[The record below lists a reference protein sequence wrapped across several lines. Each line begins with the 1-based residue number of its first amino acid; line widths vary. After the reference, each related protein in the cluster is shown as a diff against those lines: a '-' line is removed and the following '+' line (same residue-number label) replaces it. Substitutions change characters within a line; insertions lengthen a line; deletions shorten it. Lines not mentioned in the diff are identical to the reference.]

1 MSFSYLKPTLQLFR
15 VERSNFDDF
24 QANSSIQFIKAK
36 VWGKQFFRPTLSK
49 KPNFNSAPFSSAEY
63 KRPCGGG
70 EKSLENFWKTLEPP
84 PPRFS
89 VDPFSQQQTRYHLGE
104 ILVIRNLANL
114 EDLTRIHNF
123 LFFSFLCGLWGG
135 GEWNVSPRILT
146 KAFSRDL
153 VTKPFVHEAPDTR
166 SRSIYD
172 VYPPAFKRR
181 GIP

>member
-15 VERSNFDDF
+15 ASSNFDDF
-24 QANSSIQFIKAK
+24 QFFCNSSA
-36 VWGKQFFRPTLSK
+36 RPGREEL
-49 KPNFNSAPFSSAEY
+49 NSAPFSSAEY

-84 PPRFS
+84 PPPGFS

-123 LFFSFLCGLWGG
+123 LFFSFSCGLWG